1 MYGAN
6 EQTKKGPI
14 IKKFIIDQK
23 KKDTEIKKLYKK
35 NEEDIDKIVDFSDI
49 QKSDIY
55 VNLIHYDTNL
65 RKEDNF
71 EYYRYFSTNL
81 VGCYFPFDNFQIFKL
96 FISRVNNSSY
106 KPSYILII
114 PGKSSN
120 DILKEFHNV
129 SFITDI
135 IIFCFDKKK
144 YENLKENYN
153 KIKLVANDFYDIID
167 FLKSKNFSKDD
178 LNMDNHLPLTH
189 LITYYC
195 YKKGLFSIHRILAYF
210 FQAYF
215 YGFSKN
221 YFEISKKF
229 IEHSTLDE
237 NSKQKVIKVMQK
249 LVDCENFTEECIKQ
263 YTTENIC
270 YIFNKA
276 LRNFEKYYL
285 EMAHFIGPFY
295 YGIYLY
301 TINHPEKQITKKT
314 ILYRD
319 IEIDRLDLYS
329 YQFCE
334 NDIICFTSFSSTT
347 INENLNFEPSKN
359 AKIIND
365 NLKDKSFAKMII
377 TYNPTKEDSPQGV
390 DVSNLSFY
398 SGEKEFLLFPFTFL
412 KINKVE
418 IHSGNKD
425 DRHLIHLT
433 IINKG
438 KLFEKGLN
446 NKFAFKLVEN
456 GNKIIIDKDNTSN
469 CIDNEKYYKMNFNYI
484 DLEYLQSIKS
494 IKNKDLDTNNN
505 NPDSSINTIPI
516 KNPINDQMNNPE
528 NNPLINQM
536 NYPLFNPMNYPFYN
550 PMYNPYIN
558 PMNNLFYNPMNNPFG
573 NPINYPFYNQ
583 INNPFYNPMNNPFNY
598 FYFYC
603 MLLANQYQ
611 NIQNM
616 MHNDV

>member
-1 MYGAN
+1 
-6 EQTKKGPI
+6 
-14 IKKFIIDQK
+14 
-23 KKDTEIKKLYKK
+23 
-35 NEEDIDKIVDFSDI
+35 
-49 QKSDIY
+49 
-55 VNLIHYDTNL
+55 
-65 RKEDNF
+65 
-71 EYYRYFSTNL
+71 
-81 VGCYFPFDNFQIFKL
+81 
-96 FISRVNNSSY
+96 
-106 KPSYILII
+106 
-114 PGKSSN
+114 
-120 DILKEFHNV
+120 
-129 SFITDI
+129 
-135 IIFCFDKKK
+135 
-144 YENLKENYN
+144 
-153 KIKLVANDFYDIID
+153 
-167 FLKSKNFSKDD
+167 
-178 LNMDNHLPLTH
+178 
-189 LITYYC
+189 
-195 YKKGLFSIHRILAYF
+195 
-210 FQAYF
+210 
-215 YGFSKN
+215 
-221 YFEISKKF
+221 
-229 IEHSTLDE
+229 
-237 NSKQKVIKVMQK
+237 
-249 LVDCENFTEECIKQ
+249 
-263 YTTENIC
+263 
-270 YIFNKA
+270 
-276 LRNFEKYYL
+276 
-285 EMAHFIGPFY
+285 MAHFIGPFY

-319 IEIDRLDLYS
+319 IEIDRLDLNS

-347 INENLNFEPSKN
+347 INENLNFEPSNK

-425 DRHLIHLT
+425 DRHLIYLT

-494 IKNKDLDTNNN
+494 IKNNDLDTNKN
-505 NPDSSINTIPI
+505 NPDSSINTNPI

-558 PMNNLFYNPMNNPFG
+558 PINYPFGNPMNNPFYNPMNNPFG

-598 FYFYC
+598 FYFDS
-603 MLLANQYQ
+603 LLQAIQY
-611 NIQNM
+611 NLNM
-616 MHNDV
+616 MHINQCNNNSKEEQQDYNSNINNNNNNLYLNTEPMRKIIFTTSEGLKEEISIPINKTLKNLFIIFSGNVGIGVDNFRFIINGSVKNNNDQSLISELFPHDGATVIAIKNVNV

>member
-1 MYGAN
+1 M
-6 EQTKKGPI
+6 
-14 IKKFIIDQK
+14 
-23 KKDTEIKKLYKK
+23 
-35 NEEDIDKIVDFSDI
+35 
-49 QKSDIY
+49 
-55 VNLIHYDTNL
+55 
-65 RKEDNF
+65 
-71 EYYRYFSTNL
+71 
-81 VGCYFPFDNFQIFKL
+81 
-96 FISRVNNSSY
+96 
-106 KPSYILII
+106 
-114 PGKSSN
+114 
-120 DILKEFHNV
+120 
-129 SFITDI
+129 
-135 IIFCFDKKK
+135 
-144 YENLKENYN
+144 
-153 KIKLVANDFYDIID
+153 VANDFYDIIN
-167 FLKSKNFSKDD
+167 FLKSINFSKDD
-178 LNMDNHLPLTH
+178 LNIDNHLPLTP

-210 FQAYF
+210 FQACF

-229 IEHSTLDE
+229 IEYSTLEEDV
-237 NSKQKVIKVMQK
+237 KQKVIKVMQK

-301 TINHPEKQITKKT
+301 TINHPEKQINKKT

-334 NDIICFTSFSSTT
+334 NDIICFTSFTSTT
-347 INENLNFEPSKN
+347 INENLNFEPSNN
-359 AKIIND
+359 AKIVND

-377 TYNPTKEDSPQGV
+377 TYNPMKEDSPQGV

-398 SGEKEFLLFPFTFL
+398 SDEKEFLLFPFTFL

-418 IHSGNKD
+418 IHSGDKD
-425 DRHLIHLT
+425 DKHLIYLT

-438 KLFEKGLN
+438 KLFEKGLK

-484 DLEYLQSIKS
+484 DMEYLQSINS
-494 IKNKDLDTNNN
+494 IKKDDLDTHINNS
-505 NPDSSINTIPI
+505 DSSINI
-516 KNPINDQMNNPE
+516 NPINNPKNDQMNNPV
-528 NNPLINQM
+528 NNPLFSQM
-536 NYPLFNPMNYPFYN
+536 NNPFYNPILNPFYNPYGNPMNNPFYNPFNSPINNPLYNPFGNPMNYPFYN
-550 PMYNPYIN
+550 
-558 PMNNLFYNPMNNPFG
+558 
-573 NPINYPFYNQ
+573 Q
-583 INNPFYNPMNNPFNY
+583 VNNPFYNPMNNPYNY
-598 FYFYC
+598 FYFYS
-603 MLLANQYQ
+603 MLQANQYQ
-611 NIQNM
+611 NM
-616 MHNDV
+616 MVNNESKNTSEKEQQENNNNLYLNTEPNRKIIFKTPEGLTEEIKIPINKKLKDLFIIYSGNVGIGVDNFRFIFNAAVMKNNDQSLISELFPYDGATIHVLKNVNV